1 MSEQVAPSVNEPTV
15 DELRSDL
22 ATAQAALAASEA
34 ARRTELHN
42 LPYRS
47 ADFAIAQ
54 RRYDGQ
60 RQRLLST
67 IDQLTGQLLTTTG
80 TVVL

>member
-22 ATAQAALAASEA
+22 AAAQAALAASEA
-34 ARRTELHN
+34 ARRAELPD
-42 LPYRS
+42 LPYQS
-47 ADFAIAQ
+47 ADFAITRQ
-54 RRYDGQ
+54 HYDRQ
-60 RQRLLST
+60 RQHLLFT